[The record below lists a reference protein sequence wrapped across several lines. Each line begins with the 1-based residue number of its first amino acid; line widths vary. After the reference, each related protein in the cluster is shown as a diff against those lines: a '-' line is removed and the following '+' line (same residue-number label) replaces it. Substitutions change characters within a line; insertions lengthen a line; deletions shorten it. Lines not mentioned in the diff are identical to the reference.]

1 MANFKTLAIFL
12 GVLCWWGSSLS
23 QPVLEDYPVLPSATL
38 LREKLIHV
46 AESQLYV
53 RESTGHNDGKEIRK
67 YLALVGLPEGNPYCA
82 AGMSWC
88 HEELSIPNPL
98 SAWSPDW
105 FKANVVYKK
114 YHKRLKPFLSRPGQV
129 FGLYYDHLGRIGHI
143 GLITS
148 ETNLHYNTIEFN
160 TGAGG
165 TREGDGV
172 HQGWRKGKRCL
183 IMKPQITIEL
193 QEKSQTGTI
202 KTGNQSNRK

>member
-1 MANFKTLAIFL
+1 MAKSKTLIVFL
-12 GVLCWWGSSLS
+12 GVLCWWGGAFS
-23 QPVLEDYPVLPSATL
+23 QPVLEEYPVLPSASL
-38 LREKLIHV
+38 LREKLVEV

-53 RESTGHNDGKEIRK
+53 REITGNNDGKEIRK
-67 YLALVGLPEGNPYCA
+67 YLALVGLREGNPYCA
-82 AGMSWC
+82 AAISWC

-105 FKANVVYKK
+105 FKANVVYRK
-114 YHKRLKPFLSRPGQV
+114 YHKRLKPFVSRPGQV
-129 FGLYYDHLGRIGHI
+129 FGLFYDNLGRIGHV

-172 HQGWRKGKRCL
+172 HRKIRRKESIYIVSDYAGYREILLQLKNLKNGK
-183 IMKPQITIEL
+183 QD
-193 QEKSQTGTI
+193 
-202 KTGNQSNRK
+202 